1 LGSPF
6 TYLIILFAYAA
17 GPVGYI
23 TAVREFS
30 VVIAALLGVWFL
42 GERMT
47 ASRWAGVAFIVTG
60 TILIK
65 AA

>member
-1 LGSPF
+1 L
-6 TYLIILFAYAA
+6 TYLVILFAYAA

-47 ASRWAGVAFIVTG
+47 IMRWVGIALVVAGM
-60 TILIK
+60 ILIK
-65 AA
+65 SA

>member
-1 LGSPF
+1 
-6 TYLIILFAYAA
+6 
-17 GPVGYI
+17 VGYI

-42 GERMT
+42 HERMSF
-47 ASRWAGVAFIVTG
+47 ARWLGIALVVAG

-65 AA
+65 SA